1 MHNTTWHDNYHFLPP
16 VFVLLRRNQFN
27 FLVYGQDSKKKKKKK
42 KKKLKGGKK
51 KKKKKKKK
59 RTGWS

>member
-1 MHNTTWHDNYHFLPP
+1 MHNTTWHDNYHFLP

-42 KKKLKGGKK
+42 KKKDWLVIANTEEKL
-51 KKKKKKKK
+51 
-59 RTGWS
+59 TIYNLL

>member
-1 MHNTTWHDNYHFLPP
+1 MHNTTWHDNYHFLP

-42 KKKLKGGKK
+42 KKKGLVGHSKHRRK
-51 KKKKKKKK
+51 
-59 RTGWS
+59 TYNL